1 MSLLRRLVCVVWL
14 AASALAAASAPPN
27 IVLITLDTTRADR
40 MGFLGSKSG
49 LTPNLDALAKQSV
62 VFTRAYS
69 QVPITTPSHAT
80 ILTGTYP
87 QFHQVSNFGMPL
99 REDLPYAPAILKAH
113 GYKTAAFVG
122 SLILDPNEKFA
133 PGFDRGFDT
142 YDAGFQQGEPGTDRY
157 RNSERR
163 AGVVV
168 AHALAWLAKHP
179 RGPYFMWVHL
189 YDPHD
194 PYDPPEPY
202 KTRYKAAPYDGE
214 IAYTDS
220 AVGKLLTQLRASGLY
235 KNSVI
240 AVMADHGEALGAHG
254 EDFHGYFLYDETIRV
269 PLLVKL
275 PNDRSAGE
283 RVDTRVGLVDVLPT
297 ILQAAGIAPPAE
309 VQGESLL
316 ELMKTESS
324 DKASPDKA
332 ASDPPRDRPAYS
344 ETDYPRSAFHWSPLR
359 SLRTGKYLFVEAP
372 RPELYDEAADPRAER
387 NQAASSKA
395 VADTLAG
402 QLDAF
407 RKKTATSREA
417 PTATL
422 DAAQQAKLASLGY
435 MSAGTN
441 NSGHQPKDA
450 GADPKDKIQIG
461 NMIHRANA
469 LMQDAQY
476 SESVPLLQKVIAEE
490 PESTVLY
497 LKLGECFTQ
506 LSDFVKAIPVLRKA
520 VELNPD
526 PDSHIRLGIALSSSG
541 DVDGGIAEFQ
551 KVVAMTPDLPQG
563 HIFLAHAYARAQQV
577 PETIKECERALELA
591 PDDYGMNLT
600 LGRFLEI
607 AGEFEASLP
616 KLKKA
621 AALQPKDPAPH
632 IFLADAYDR
641 LGRDVDAARERAV
654 AKRLQ
659 SAASHP

>member
-1 MSLLRRLVCVVWL
+1 MFLLHRLVCVVWL
-14 AASALAAASAPPN
+14 AASALAAVSAPPN
-27 IVLITLDTTRADR
+27 IVLITVDTTRADR

-69 QVPITTPSHAT
+69 QVPLTTPSHAT

-87 QFHQVSNFGMPL
+87 QFHQVNNFGVPL
-99 REDLPYAPAILKAH
+99 REDLPYAPAILKDH
-113 GYKTAAFVG
+113 GYQTAAFVG
-122 SLILDPNEKFA
+122 SIILDPSEKFA

-142 YDAGFQQGEPGTDRY
+142 YDAGFYQGDPGADRY
-157 RNSERR
+157 HTSERR

-168 AHALAWLAKHP
+168 AHALAWVAKHP
-179 RGPYFMWVHL
+179 RGPYFIWVHL

-194 PYDPPEPY
+194 PYEPPEPY
-202 KTRYKAAPYDGE
+202 KSQYKSAPYDGE

-220 AVGKLLTQLRASGLY
+220 ALGKLLSQLRVRGLY

-240 AVMADHGEALGAHG
+240 AIMADHGEALGAHG

-269 PLLVKL
+269 PLVVKL
-275 PNDRSAGE
+275 PGERSAGE
-283 RVDTRVGLVDVLPT
+283 RVESRVGLVDVLPT
-297 ILQAAGIAPPAE
+297 ILQAVGIAPAAE
-309 VQGESLL
+309 MQGESLL
-316 ELMKTESS
+316 GMM
-324 DKASPDKA
+324 KASPADKA
-332 ASDPPRDRPAYS
+332 AATETPRDRPAYA
-344 ETDYPRSAFHWSPLR
+344 ETDYPRSAFRWSPIR
-359 SLRTGKYLFVEAP
+359 SLRTGKYLFIEAP
-372 RPELYDEAADPRAER
+372 RRELYDEAADAKAEH
-387 NQAASSKA
+387 NQAAESKA

-407 RKKTATSREA
+407 RNKTISSREA
-417 PTATL
+417 PNVTL
-422 DAAQQAKLASLGY
+422 DSAQQAKLAALGY
-435 MSAGTN
+435 MSAGSS
-441 NSGHQPKDA
+441 NSAHLSKDA
-450 GADPKDKIQIG
+450 GADPKDRIQIG
-461 NMIHRANA
+461 NMIHLANS
-469 LMQDAQY
+469 LMQDARY
-476 SESVPLLQKVIAEE
+476 SESIPLLQKVIAEE

-506 LSDFVKAIPVLRKA
+506 LNDFAKAVPVLRKA

-526 PDSHIRLGIALSSSG
+526 PDAHIRLGIALSSSG
-541 DVDGGIAEFQ
+541 DVDAGIAEFQ
-551 KVVAMTPDLPQG
+551 KVVAMAPDLAQG
-563 HIFLAHAYARAQQV
+563 HIFLAHAYARAERV

-621 AALQPKDPAPH
+621 ATLQPKDPAPH

-641 LGRDVDAARERAV
+641 LGREADAVRERAV

-659 SAASHP
+659 AAATHP